1 MQLTKNRI
9 KSIIKGE
16 DLHTE
21 LCYSHAFV
29 VHGATNIDIGG
40 ADEAGVMMLVMV
52 LIRMMIVGVTMVMIV
67 GMMMIIIVGG

>member
-29 VHGATNIDIGG
+29 VHGGTNIGIGG
-40 ADEAGVMMLVMV
+40 ADDEVVMMLVMV
-52 LIRMMIVGVTMVMIV
+52 LIRMMIVGVTM
-67 GMMMIIIVGG
+67 MMIIIVGG